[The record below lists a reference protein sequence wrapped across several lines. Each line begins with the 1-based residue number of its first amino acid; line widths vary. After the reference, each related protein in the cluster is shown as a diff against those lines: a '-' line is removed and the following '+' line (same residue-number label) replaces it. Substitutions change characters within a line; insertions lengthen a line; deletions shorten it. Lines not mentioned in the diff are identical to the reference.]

1 MTKFLSGVQQGQ
13 SVAVFARGSG
23 AALTGPAVE
32 NEFSLVLE
40 RFPCAIGAVWCPL
53 SRENREAG
61 ESPARAQRCEGDD
74 LCECH
79 WSNPGRR

>member
-1 MTKFLSGVQQGQ
+1 MPPYSR
-13 SVAVFARGSG
+13 SAG
-23 AALTGPAVE
+23 AALTGSPAE
-32 NEFSLVLE
+32 NDFSLVLE
-40 RFPCAIGAVWCPL
+40 RFPCAIVAVWCPL

-74 LCECH
+74 LGECH